1 MADGQS
7 RIGSFL
13 DAEDTASTL
22 AAIEALGAR
31 VVRQAAAG
39 PDAVGLR
46 VEIQGVGL
54 RGAASANVDVGNS
67 GTLLRL
73 LPGWL
78 AGQPE
83 GGEWSLAGDESIARR
98 PVDRVADPLREL
110 GAEVETGPGGL
121 PPLQVRGAELEG
133 ARVTLP
139 VASAQVKGCVLL
151 AGLMADGRTTVVE
164 PAPSRDHTERMLEGL
179 GAPISVSAGQATVQG
194 CEALAP
200 FEVEVPGDFS
210 SAAFWLVAALLVPD
224 SKIDLVDVGLN
235 PTRTGLLRVI
245 ERMGANFLVD
255 ERPSSNG
262 LNEPC
267 GSLGI
272 SSGGPLGGVTVDGV
286 EVPLTIDELPLVAL
300 LGCFAEGETVVAD
313 AAELRVKE
321 SDRIESVV
329 EGLRGLGAEIDARPD
344 GFRVIGGG
352 GLRGGMLEAHGDH
365 RLAMVGAVAGLAS
378 DDGVTVRGWESA
390 AVSYPGFER
399 DLAALLGGPG

>member
-1 MADGQS
+1 MADGRS
-7 RIGSFL
+7 RIESFL

-22 AAIEALGAR
+22 AAIEALGASVTR
-31 VVRQAAAG
+31 HPGAG
-39 PDAVGLR
+39 PDAVGLS
-46 VEIQGVGL
+46 VEVQGVGL
-54 RGAASANVDVGNS
+54 RGANSASVDVGNS

-121 PPLQVRGAELEG
+121 PPLHVRGAALEG
-133 ARVTLP
+133 ARVALP

-151 AGLMADGRTTVVE
+151 AGLMAEGRTTVVE

-179 GAPISVSAGQATVQG
+179 GAPISVSAGQATVEA
-194 CEALAP
+194 CDALAP

-210 SAAFWLVAALLVPD
+210 SAAFLLVAALLVPD
-224 SKIDLVDVGLN
+224 SRIDLVDVGLN

-245 ERMGANFLVD
+245 ERMGAEFVVE
-255 ERPSSNG
+255 ERAPSSG
-262 LNEPC
+262 LNEPR

-272 SSGGPLGGVTVDGV
+272 GSSGPLGGVTVDGV

-300 LGCFAEGETVVAD
+300 LGCFAEGETVVTD

-344 GFRVIGGG
+344 GFRVIGSG
-352 GLRGGMLEAHGDH
+352 GLRGGTLDAHGDH

-378 DDGVTVRGWESA
+378 DDGVTVQGWESA

-399 DLAALLGGPG
+399 DLSALLGSPE